1 MTLRQPLLARIRA
14 LVLVLVAAAAAPAA
28 AQLRD
33 PTAPPRDPAAAHGAM
48 RATPSPVSVTALFLA
63 ADGSRAIVNGEVVR
77 SGDVRHGIEILA
89 IEADGVRYRRGGQV
103 AFASL
108 ARPDLAVKTA
118 VEEKNP

>member
-1 MTLRQPLLARIRA
+1 MPRRPSSTVWWVDPVREVLSFERTTAEPGPDADAVEHRFVASAEVDRQTDA
-14 LVLVLVAAAAAPAA
+14 VLEIGGIATVWDVL
-28 AQLRD
+28 
-33 PTAPPRDPAAAHGAM
+33 
-48 RATPSPVSVTALFLA
+48 
-63 ADGSRAIVNGEVVR
+63 VNGEVVR

>member
-1 MTLRQPLLARIRA
+1 M
-14 LVLVLVAAAAAPAA
+14 
-28 AQLRD
+28 RD
-33 PTAPPRDPAAAHGAM
+33 KWWKTVV
-48 RATPSPVSVTALFLA
+48 TISSIQTVTALFLA
-63 ADGSRAIVNGEVVR
+63 AEGSRAVVNGEVVR
-77 SGDVRHGIEILA
+77 TGDVRHGIEILA